1 MNKQEWIAWLQEN
14 DLDCCFWCGRYKHY
28 GSSLCTHH
36 IAKGAGRKDEPC
48 NMMRVCA
55 NPGACHDKI
64 HARPEIMPRHELAMK
79 ALGDP
84 EHYDRRRVN
93 QLRGRAPEAIAEY
106 EVIQACKE
114 LQ

>member
-1 MNKQEWIAWLQEN
+1 MTKKEWIAWLQEN
-14 DLDCCFWCGRYKHY
+14 DLDRCFWCGHYNYK
-28 GSSLCTHH
+28 GVALCTHH
-36 IAKGAGRKDEPC
+36 IARGAGRKDELC
-48 NMMRVCA
+48 NLLRLCIE
-55 NPGACHDKI
+55 PGCCHDNLHTGPDVSI
-64 HARPEIMPRHELAMK
+64 AQQLAMK

-93 QLRGRAPEAIAEY
+93 QLRGRAPEAIAEH